1 MLQNAN
7 NYAQQSVILQQF
19 LPRLRTDVS
28 HEGQDL
34 EDLLFDFNVDIGRH
48 EHSEQWFDVVCD
60 CRRQILVSFIN
71 ESPQQLDRSLDF
83 FHFVLKYRVVDLIQN
98 LLDAGQQV
106 RSEALQRNWCDLR
119 LSKYNGALESP
130 CPNQPF
136 VLVVDQTAGDLSIQ
150 HGSAEDKHGWNK
162 RVI

>member
-7 NYAQQSVILQQF
+7 NYAQQSVILQQL

-60 CRRQILVSFIN
+60 CRRQILVSFVN

-98 LLDAGQQV
+98 LLAVPPYFHQPIHNIHYV
-106 RSEALQRNWCDLR
+106 F
-119 LSKYNGALESP
+119 GALRIKADVE
-130 CPNQPF
+130 
-136 VLVVDQTAGDLSIQ
+136 
-150 HGSAEDKHGWNK
+150 HGHK
-162 RVI
+162 